1 MTQLEL
7 LSKKREEAENRLKAK
22 YSNKIRINIGMAT
35 CEIAAGSKEV
45 WEVFEKSVNTGEIKI
60 DLAIKG
66 CAGRCNFEPTIEVN
80 EKGKLPVKYCK
91 VTPEMAKNII
101 ERHIKK
107 GEVIEEYIIR

>member
-7 LSKKREEAENRLKAK
+7 LRKKREEAETRLKAK
-22 YSNKIRINIGMAT
+22 SSNNIRINIGMAT

-45 WEVFEKSVNTGEIKI
+45 WEVFEKSIDAGEIKI

-91 VTPEMAKNII
+91 VTPKMARDII
-101 ERHIKK
+101 DRHIKK
-107 GEVIEEYIIR
+107 GEIIEDYIIR